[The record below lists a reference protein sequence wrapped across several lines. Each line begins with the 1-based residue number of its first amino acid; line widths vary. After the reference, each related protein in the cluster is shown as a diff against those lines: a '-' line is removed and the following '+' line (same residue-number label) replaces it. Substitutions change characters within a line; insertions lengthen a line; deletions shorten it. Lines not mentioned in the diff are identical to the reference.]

1 MRHPGSGAGPWQVTD
16 TVSREELSLT
26 DLTHARQREACPA
39 GSQPTA
45 ELSSTAPHG
54 ALWPCPGILD
64 WPPAGPKPFTF
75 QLLARKHML
84 PTCPLRSSTRLTQ
97 YLVLAEYDQQPK
109 SGLLNLGT
117 TVAPVRTIVTT
128 GTQGLSRHGWG
139 KLS

>member
-1 MRHPGSGAGPWQVTD
+1 
-16 TVSREELSLT
+16 
-26 DLTHARQREACPA
+26 
-39 GSQPTA
+39 
-45 ELSSTAPHG
+45 
-54 ALWPCPGILD
+54 
-64 WPPAGPKPFTF
+64 
-75 QLLARKHML
+75 ML

-109 SGLLNLGT
+109 SGLLDLGT